1 MTLKD
6 SVEEYLDESLR
17 NKYLSKI
24 FEEMALIEAG
34 LSGPRIETG
43 FLDLLFSEENFL
55 DLFKESEK
63 YLL

>member
-55 DLFKESEK
+55 DLFKKSEN